1 MKNQIIALVLL
12 SLLVGCASKPLLEK
26 TDIKL
31 TRDEPSKSCKSLGPI
46 EGRVISIRG
55 TTEQA
60 MEALREEA
68 VKKGADF
75 VQVETVGAQSSV
87 IRGQAYNCN

>member
-1 MKNQIIALVLL
+1 MKSLFVLAIFGLVA
-12 SLLVGCASKPLLEK
+12 GCASKPILEK

-46 EGRVISIRG
+46 EGRVISIKG

-60 MEALREEA
+60 MEALKEEA

-75 VQVETVGAQSSV
+75 VQVETIGAQSSIV
-87 IRGQAYNCN
+87 RGHAYNCN